1 MKALRISLRA
11 TLLGLA
17 FGLVLS
23 LAGAAYRL
31 LPSAAAARN
40 VGLLPTLALPLVAL
54 GLELSV
60 LGGLPLGF
68 ALGLPFDRWRERL
81 KVLVVPAIIAL
92 AVLGT
97 ANRIDVAPESPG
109 AVVNELIRAARES
122 CSSGI
127 PRVDLPV
134 VRLSLNCADG
144 ALSGTAP
151 IGKGTFTARELEPSA
166 DLSRLGF
173 EEMRLTV
180 PLGRTG
186 TTLRVEAA
194 EATVRGLRP
203 WGRPHEIAG
212 PMRIVSGFVAV
223 FVTCAAIAVAGSYRS
238 WARRLFVGAAASLS
252 LVLAQLALDRG
263 PSPWLAVLALS
274 LLGIAGAWVAV
285 VSLGLCETLVFH
297 LKSRSARRARRAIAR
312 AAGRW

>member
-1 MKALRISLRA
+1 MKAFRTCLRA

-23 LAGAAYRL
+23 LGGAAYRL
-31 LPSAAAARN
+31 LPSAAAARS
-40 VGLLPTLALPLVAL
+40 VGLLPTLALPLVSL

-68 ALGLPFDRWRERL
+68 ALGLSRERWRERL
-81 KVLVVPAIIAL
+81 KLLIVPALIAL
-92 AVLGT
+92 AVLTT

-122 CSSGI
+122 CRSGA
-127 PRVDLPV
+127 PRVDLPL

-180 PLGRTG
+180 PLGRAG
-186 TTLRVEAA
+186 PTLRVEAA

-212 PMRIVSGFVAV
+212 PMRIVSGFAAVLVA
-223 FVTCAAIAVAGSYRS
+223 CATIALAGGYRS
-238 WARRLFVGAAASLS
+238 GARRLLIGAAASLS

-263 PSPWLAVLALS
+263 PSPWLGVLALS
-274 LLGIAGAWVAV
+274 LLGMAGAWAAV
-285 VSLGLCETLVFH
+285 VALGLAETLVFH
-297 LKSRSARRARRAIAR
+297 LKSRPARLARRAIAR